1 MNFEVHSSGLKRR
14 YLAPLCSF
22 ACLLNLLIVLGALVL
37 PLYICWATR
46 LWQREVVR
54 WEQLGV
60 TYKSA
65 VMVQLQ
71 GLKGPAGGYRAP
83 FTAMWTTS
91 PAANDL
97 LGADV
102 LRGMLLKSSFT
113 DSNRD
118 GLGDEL
124 RLTVTAQLT
133 DDETVHS
140 ATVVAFVDAKL
151 GVRCGLALDAR
162 AHPNGTWLTPLP
174 PPPPPIHPRTP
185 RR

>member
-1 MNFEVHSSGLKRR
+1 MVNVEVHTVSLKRR
-14 YLAPLCSF
+14 YIAPLCSF
-22 ACLLNLLIVLGALVL
+22 ACFLNLLLVLGALVL

-65 VMVQLQ
+65 VVVQLQ
-71 GLKGPAGGYRAP
+71 GLKGDSGGYRAP
-83 FTAMWTTS
+83 FTAMWSTS

-102 LRGMLLKSSFT
+102 LRGMLLKSSFQ
-113 DSNRD
+113 DGNKD

-124 RLTVTAQLT
+124 RLSVTAQLA
-133 DDETVHS
+133 DDETVHA

-151 GVRCGLALDAR
+151 AVRL
-162 AHPNGTWLTPLP
+162 
-174 PPPPPIHPRTP
+174 
-185 RR
+185 

>member
-1 MNFEVHSSGLKRR
+1 MVNVEVHTVSLKRR
-14 YLAPLCSF
+14 YIAPLCSF
-22 ACLLNLLIVLGALVL
+22 ACFLNLLLVLGALVL

-65 VMVQLQ
+65 VVVQLQ
-71 GLKGPAGGYRAP
+71 GLKGDSGGYRAP
-83 FTAMWTTS
+83 FTAMWSTS

-102 LRGMLLKSSFT
+102 LRGMLLKSSFQ
-113 DSNRD
+113 DGNKD

-124 RLTVTAQLT
+124 RLSVTAQLA
-133 DDETVHS
+133 DDESLSSILWAAARNVPSTS
-140 ATVVAFVDAKL
+140 TLPAETPPVAVDQA
-151 GVRCGLALDAR
+151 
-162 AHPNGTWLTPLP
+162 
-174 PPPPPIHPRTP
+174 
-185 RR
+185 